1 MENEELPRLSA
12 SQLAEMGYCERKIVL
27 TARFGPRCSPD
38 REQARAY
45 GELQHVKF
53 FIETLDLDAASL
65 ALPSLPERAFIR
77 PKQLATR
84 TTRLHRRLFQVMPA
98 WLSAACMMR
107 FHLGKSIRTVFL
119 RLREQLCWPRYRQAH
134 KRRQVPLRLVARTHE
149 KK

>member
-1 MENEELPRLSA
+1 MENDELPRISA

-27 TARFGPRCSPD
+27 ADRFGPRCSPE

-65 ALPSLPERAFIR
+65 ALPSLSERAFIR
-77 PKQLATR
+77 PDQLATR
-84 TTRLHRRLFQVMPA
+84 TPKLHRRLFQVMPA
-98 WLSAACMMR
+98 WLSAARKMR
-107 FHLGKSIRTVFL
+107 LHMERFVRTVFL
-119 RLREQLCWPRYRQAH
+119 RLREQLCWPRYRQAQ
-134 KRRQVPLRLVARTHE
+134 KRRQAPLRLVTRTHE

>member
-1 MENEELPRLSA
+1 MENDELPRISA

-27 TARFGPRCSPD
+27 ADRFGPRCSSE

-53 FIETLDLDAASL
+53 FIETLNLDAVSL
-65 ALPSLPERAFIR
+65 AHPSLPERAFIR

-84 TTRLHRRLFQVMPA
+84 TTRLHRRVYQIMPA
-98 WLSAACMMR
+98 WLSAARKLR
-107 FHLGKSIRTVFL
+107 FHMVISARKVFL
-119 RLREQLCWPRYRQAH
+119 ILREQLCWPRHRQAQ
-134 KRRQVPLRLVARTHE
+134 KSRQVPLRLVARTHE